1 MLEVGTRGVL
11 GHSLLGQ
18 GRKQAMMTLQGH
30 SRDRRK
36 NYRQRKTWQSLI
48 LKESE
53 MGRWHPGERGER
65 PLADTGTSREPES
78 AGFWK
83 AHAAA

>member
-1 MLEVGTRGVL
+1 
-11 GHSLLGQ
+11 
-18 GRKQAMMTLQGH
+18 MMILQGH
-30 SRDRRK
+30 SRDRRE

-48 LKESE
+48 LKESG

-65 PLADTGTSREPES
+65 PLADTGTSWEPEP

-83 AHAAA
+83 AHAAV